1 MKEKTIMPFDIFW
14 AKLEENN
21 ERSLQGGV
29 RPVIILCCLA
39 ACVHSPIIHAIPLS
53 KNLEK
58 SNKKRFPQHMLIPFG
73 KEGGSTAL
81 TEQLTCIHKSQL
93 LGSRV
98 GNISDPGI
106 RKELATVVLKQL
118 GIFDVVTN

>member
-1 MKEKTIMPFDIFW
+1 MKEEINTFDIYW
-14 AKLEENN
+14 AKLEKNDEG
-21 ERSLQGGV
+21 SIQGGI
-29 RPVIILCCLA
+29 RPVVVLSCLP
-39 ACVHSPIIHAIPLS
+39 ACIHSPIINIIPLS

-58 SNKKRFPQHMLIPFG
+58 GNKKRFPQHMLIPFG

-81 TEQLTCIHKSQL
+81 AEQLTCIHKSQL

-98 GNISDPGI
+98 GSISDPKI

-118 GIFDVVTN
+118 GIYECFN